1 MKVYLLFAQRVE
13 SGGGQHP
20 PVVLSAVDE
29 MSLREAALSEYESE
43 VVHAWEAR
51 FKDDLGTFAEN
62 YVTTEWVEVTLNQGF
77 QYFRDRLTTP
87 NVAGAVTEKAKPRG
101 DHASYGGITVT
112 RGRQGGQIVDDE
124 IVG

>member
-13 SGGGQHP
+13 SGI

-29 MSLREAALSEYESE
+29 GSLAEANLLEYGTEAVE
-43 VVHAWEAR
+43 DWEAR
-51 FKDDLGTFAEN
+51 FADELGPFEEN
-62 YVTTEWVEVTLNQGF
+62 YPHTTWIEVTLNQP
-77 QYFRDRLTTP
+77 QAYFIDRLQRP
-87 NVAGAVTEKAKPRG
+87 KVQGAVTELAKPKG

-112 RGRQGGQIVDDE
+112 RGRQGGQLIDDE